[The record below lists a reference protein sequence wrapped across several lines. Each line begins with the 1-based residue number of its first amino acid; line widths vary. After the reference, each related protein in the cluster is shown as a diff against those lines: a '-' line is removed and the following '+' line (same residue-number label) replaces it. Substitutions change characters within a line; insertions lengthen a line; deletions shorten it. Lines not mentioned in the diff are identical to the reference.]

1 MKRLKTAFTL
11 LMLLGSVGSHAQT
24 QTLSGFTSFNKKAI
38 TPIYERNEVKGYTM
52 VYRTEKAESKSDI
65 YGLDFFDENLQ
76 KVGSVV
82 LPKERY
88 NSHLIRRASNGET
101 FSFYFYNSRSKRLE
115 IDVFDKALN
124 KVASRQFA
132 GLTKADQDVALQE
145 MHVACNGGSKLIS
158 GLNLYAVPE
167 KGYVRNGYTGKM
179 KGFSL
184 EMYDNNLEQIWAY
197 SSEDTS
203 KAYESLLVNEVTDK
217 YILATI
223 TRKPGKSS
231 KQLDF
236 FVAAF
241 DIETGQKVLDVAVE
255 KDQTQQLAVS
265 SFSFDDS
272 KGELIIMGEYYSPED
287 IEMEG
292 KSMGFFLKRI
302 DLDGKE
308 LSEKLFAW
316 DKDVNPLLPQE
327 AQKSLEEGFISFV
340 HKIVRGAD
348 GRQHIVAEQYKLK
361 ADGVGI
367 ALSVLGGGTSTIK
380 GVIGN
385 MMIYT
390 LGADLNLEK
399 ISFYKKDQTDCIL
412 PPGTGA
418 YGAGLAGLVI
428 NMNGGFDYQFTQEEN
443 SQSGFNT
450 TFINYRQVKNSK
462 FREKTLVNITY
473 ADNNEQVTDKID
485 VTNRYDVV
493 SYVYPAKPGYVL
505 VLGSQPEEEK
515 LEMKLVK
522 LDKQYLQQSLR
533 AQQ

>member
-11 LMLLGSVGSHAQT
+11 LLLLGATASHAQT

-38 TPIYERNEVKGYTM
+38 TPIYEGNEVRGYTM
-52 VYRTEKAESKSDI
+52 VHRTEKAESKSDI
-65 YGLDFFDENLQ
+65 YGLDFYDQNLQ
-76 KVGSVV
+76 KVNSVV

-88 NSHLIRRASNGET
+88 YSHLLRRAYNGET

-115 IDVFDKALN
+115 IDLFDKSLN
-124 KVASRQFA
+124 KIATKQFA
-132 GLTKADQDVALQE
+132 GLSKADQDVALQE
-145 MHVACNGGSKLIS
+145 MQAACNGGNKPIS
-158 GLNLYAVPE
+158 GLNLHAVPE

-179 KGFSL
+179 KGFTLEMFDNSL
-184 EMYDNNLEQIWAY
+184 EQKWTYASDEM
-197 SSEDTS
+197 S
-203 KAYESLLVNEVTDK
+203 KAYESLLVNEVTEN

-223 TRKPGKSS
+223 TRRPARSS
-231 KQLDF
+231 KELEF

-241 DIETGQKVLDVAVE
+241 DVETGEKLFDEPVE
-255 KDQTQQLAVS
+255 KDKNQQLSVS
-265 SFSFDDS
+265 SFSYDNS
-272 KGELIIMGEYYSPED
+272 KSEFITMGDFYRPED
-287 IEMEG
+287 KEMEG
-292 KSMGFFLKRI
+292 RSQGFFIKRI
-302 DLDGKE
+302 GLDGKGK
-308 LSEKLFAW
+308 SEKLFAW

-327 AQKSLEEGFISFV
+327 AKQSLEEGFMSFV

-348 GRQHIVAEQYKLK
+348 GKQHIVAEQYKVK

-367 ALSVLGGGTSTIK
+367 ALAVLGGGTSTVK

-390 LGADLNLEK
+390 LGSGLNLEK
-399 ISFYKKDQTDCIL
+399 IRFFEKDQTDCIL

-418 YGAGLAGLVI
+418 YGAGLVGLVI

-443 SQSGFNT
+443 NQLSFNT
-450 TFINYRQVKNSK
+450 TYINYKEVKNSK

-485 VTNRYDVV
+485 VTNNNQVV
-493 SYVYPAKPGYVL
+493 SFVYPAKSGYVL

-522 LDKQYLQQSLR
+522 LNKQYVQQSLNV
-533 AQQ
+533 QH